1 MSLRELCP
9 VLQFSDLGDERG
21 KLVVIEGGQSIPFDI
36 KRIFYIYESDATVV
50 RGQHANRNSEFVLV
64 NVAGQSKVRITDG
77 TEEFVVELN
86 KPMMGVYIP
95 QMIWKDMYDF
105 SSDSVLLVL
114 ASTHYDAQEY
124 IRDYN
129 KGMNPLIPENYYPNG
144 DIKSEPIN
152 TWRSNANLFYGNW
165 LNYQVYQNT
174 PYDIDKIGEKMSLR
188 RNSYE
193 ADE

>member
-36 KRIFYIYESDATVV
+36 KRIFYIYESDSTVV

-105 SSDSVLLVL
+105 SPDSVLLVL

-129 KGMNPLIPENYYPNG
+129 EYLEIIKNEETEG
-144 DIKSEPIN
+144 DRPH
-152 TWRSNANLFYGNW
+152 
-165 LNYQVYQNT
+165 
-174 PYDIDKIGEKMSLR
+174 
-188 RNSYE
+188 
-193 ADE
+193 